1 MSDSDTVS
9 CPNCGAAVG
18 IVDAEPLARVPCPE
32 CGERIRA
39 TRFYNHFELRET
51 LGTGGMGTVYKA
63 HDMQLDR
70 DVALKLLRKDLGP
83 EYANQL
89 QHEARIT
96 ASVNHPHVVQVFSFG
111 RDHEQYYLVMELVD
125 RGTLDDLIAERKKLT
140 EEEVLRT
147 GIEVTRGLR
156 AAFKKGLIHRDVKP
170 ANILFN
176 DDGMAKISDFGLA
189 GIVEPHAQSSS
200 GIIWGTPYYVAPE
213 RLNNQP
219 EDFRSDIYSLG
230 ATLFHA
236 VAGRPPF
243 DGETMSAADLR
254 ALKNNPLK
262 LADVAPEVS
271 RPTAAAIAR
280 MIAPDPGL
288 RFHSHDAVIQ
298 AFQKSERILRGE
310 SEPWRAKAA
319 LALAAATLFA
329 LIVFGWIFFVRP
341 RPPAKS
347 AAMASSTSSFDV
359 NHEFDAGRH
368 EIIDGNY
375 AKARATFARLA
386 LQNKNKQ
393 PIYDW
398 ALLNQAVAALL
409 DQQDST
415 MHQGLREVENAGTS
429 DFADR
434 SLGTFLLD
442 IAKRANARSAI
453 VLSDVPDHAAKPFAL
468 FLLGLTDVRLGRFN
482 DAEALLTSFVGSQP
496 QQTLSWIGE
505 YKPIARKYLADSQD
519 ILKWREQYGSA
530 KNISEIKNALNS
542 LQDVIGR
549 LQKNT
554 TISAEALLSQRTLAA
569 HLRDLEAPNKPLHEK
584 QRRNLLARETPQ
596 LRTAVKAYQ
605 QLVARYD
612 FAGAAA
618 VMRKITVTEP
628 SLKQTQNSYQNV
640 ADWLVEWK
648 ATLIN
653 DLNAH
658 GYNDLVVVNNTPYN
672 GVAGA
677 TADKLRMKIP
687 YGVAEID
694 WLKVAPPSLLTI
706 SRSFATDGDRQWRCG
721 VFAWAI
727 GQTETAQTLLD
738 AGSSAKPSYSEAR
751 KFFNQTKR

>member
-9 CPNCGAAVG
+9 CPQCGAAVD

-32 CGERIRA
+32 CGERIRV

-96 ASVNHPHVVQVFSFG
+96 AAVNHPHVVQVFSFG
-111 RDHEQYYLVMELVD
+111 RDHDQYYLVMELVE

-156 AAFKKGLIHRDVKP
+156 AAYKKGLIHRDVKP

-189 GIVEPHAQSSS
+189 GIVETQTQTSDA
-200 GIIWGTPYYVAPE
+200 IWGTPYYVAPE

-236 VAGRPPF
+236 IAGRPPF
-243 DGETMSAADLR
+243 EGETMSATDLR

-262 LADVAPEVS
+262 LKDVAPEVS

-280 MIAPDPGL
+280 MIAPDPPL

-298 AFQKSERILRGE
+298 ALQKSKRILRGE

-319 LALAAATLFA
+319 VAIAAATLFMLA
-329 LIVFGWIFFVRP
+329 VFGWIFFVRT
-341 RPPAKS
+341 RAPANP
-347 AAMASSTSSFDV
+347 AAMASATPSFDV
-359 NHEFDAGRH
+359 NGDFDAGRRQ
-368 EIIDGNY
+368 IIDGNY
-375 AKARATFARLA
+375 PKARATFARLA
-386 LQNKNKQ
+386 SETKNKQ

-409 DQQDST
+409 DQQDSI
-415 MHQGLREVENAGTS
+415 MHQALHEVENAGTNN
-429 DFADR
+429 FADP
-434 SLGTFLLD
+434 SLGAFLLD
-442 IAKRANARSAI
+442 IAKRANARSTVA
-453 VLSDVPDHAAKPFAL
+453 LSDVPNHAAKPFAL
-468 FLLGLTDVRLGRFN
+468 FLLGLTDVQLGRFN

-496 QQTLSWIGE
+496 PQTLSWIGE

-530 KNISEIKNALNS
+530 KTITEMSRALSS
-542 LQDVIGR
+542 LQDLIGR

-554 TISAEALLSQRTLAA
+554 AISAEALLSQKTLAA
-569 HLRDLEAPNKPLHEK
+569 RLRDAEAANKSPQGK
-584 QRRNLLARETPQ
+584 QRRDLIARETPHLIAAMEAYRQ
-596 LRTAVKAYQ
+596 LIAK
-605 QLVARYD
+605 YD
-612 FAGAAA
+612 FASAA
-618 VMRKITVTEP
+618 VVIRKVNVTEP
-628 SLKQTQNSYQNV
+628 SLRQMQSNYQN
-640 ADWLVEWK
+640 AAAWLAEWK
-648 ATLIN
+648 ATLIK

-658 GYNDLVVVNNTPYN
+658 TYNGAVVVNDTQYN
-672 GVAGA
+672 GIAGA
-677 TADKLRMKIP
+677 TADKLRMKVP
-687 YGVAEID
+687 YGVAEMN
-694 WLKVAPPSLLTI
+694 WLKVPAPILLTI
-706 SRSFATDGDRQWRCG
+706 SSSFATDADRQWRCG

-727 GQTETAQTLLD
+727 GQTEAAQKLLD
-738 AGSSAKPSYSEAR
+738 SAYSAKPSYREAR
-751 KFFNQTKR
+751 RFFDQTKR